1 MGIVQIPSSWKS
13 RIVDGVLLD
22 VLFKLYSLMRPPH
35 SKRIMESISM
45 LSSVRSSLFDSMSV
59 RTNYL
64 SKLISG
70 ICSLIENKIGMF
82 FFYSFLPFFFFD
94 LLPFNY
100 QIYVI

>member
-13 RIVDGVLLD
+13 RIVDGVILD
-22 VLFKLYSLMRPPH
+22 VLFKLYSLLGPPR

-45 LSSVRSSLFDSMSV
+45 LSSVRSSLFDTMGV

-70 ICSLIENKIGMF
+70 ICTLIENKVGKYTKI
-82 FFYSFLPFFFFD
+82 
-94 LLPFNY
+94 
-100 QIYVI
+100 